1 MNSDLSQQEKELIA
15 VASAVS
21 AGCQRCCNFHFKK
34 VFEVGAS
41 LEQVQKAVADAET
54 TIRHADEMMQRH
66 AYALMEVERDEVNL
80 TADAT
85 DRMSTLVKLGAAV
98 ASNCTATIIAHLALA
113 QSSGAT
119 EGEIRNGPRF
129 LDRGLSGIS
138 ARVMPRSAW
147 SFHRNTPHPVC
158 VGSAPYDDAAYC
170 RT

>member
-1 MNSDLSQQEKELIA
+1 MNSDLTQQEKELIA

-119 EGEIRNGPRF
+119 EGEIQVALKLGKMILGKAGQFASEAVNET
-129 LDRGLSGIS
+129 LDIELLK
-138 ARVMPRSAW
+138 
-147 SFHRNTPHPVC
+147 
-158 VGSAPYDDAAYC
+158 
-170 RT
+170 

>member
-119 EGEIRNGPRF
+119 EGEIQVALKLGKMILGKAGQFASEAVNET
-129 LDRGLSGIS
+129 LDIELLK
-138 ARVMPRSAW
+138 
-147 SFHRNTPHPVC
+147 
-158 VGSAPYDDAAYC
+158 
-170 RT
+170 